1 MGPSKADM
9 VRLVVNEFGCQH
21 TTKWVRKKIRD
32 VFGVEIT
39 AQQIHALLGRYS
51 DRSTL
56 DSRHLIQAAQDLR
69 RSAGGDIELC
79 VRLLKLR
86 A

>member
-1 MGPSKADM
+1 MSTSKADM
-9 VRLVVNEFGCQH
+9 VRLVVNEYGCQH
-21 TTKWVRKKIRD
+21 TTRWVRRKIRD

-39 AQQIHALLGRYS
+39 PQQIHALLGRYR

-56 DSRHLIQAAQDLR
+56 DSSRLIQAAHDLKR
-69 RSAGGDIELC
+69 LAGGDVELC
-79 VRLLKLR
+79 VRLLKVR